1 MAVALKAGPGA
12 GFMEWTYLV
21 FSRLNSRYEQGTA
34 ESILSWA
41 IETFGTGLAVG
52 TSFGASGL
60 VLMDMALKIQPDV
73 DIFYIDTGY
82 FFPET
87 QSLINRLQDH
97 YQRSLRRVLPE
108 QTVAQQTEEY
118 GPALYQRDPDL
129 CCQLRKVMPLK
140 TALQD
145 STAWATAIRR
155 DQAKTRS
162 ETPAITWN
170 ERHNVVKISP
180 LIHWREDEI
189 WQYVHTNKLP
199 YNQLHDQGYPSIG
212 CAPCTRPVR
221 PGEDIRAGRWS
232 GQSKIEC
239 GLHVDLVSA

>member
-1 MAVALKAGPGA
+1 MAVARQAGSNA
-12 GFMEWTYLV
+12 SFTEWTYLV
-21 FSRLNSRYEQGTA
+21 FSRLNSRFEHGTA

-41 IETFGTGLAVG
+41 IETFGTGLAIG

-60 VLMDMALKIQPDV
+60 VLMDLALKIQPDV

-87 QSLINRLQDH
+87 QTLIDRIQDH
-97 YQRSLRRVLPE
+97 YQRNLRRVMPE
-108 QTVAQQTEEY
+108 QTTAEQAEEY

-129 CCQLRKVMPLK
+129 CCQLRKVMPLH

-162 ETPAITWN
+162 KTPAITWN
-170 ERHNVVKISP
+170 ERYSIVKISP
-180 LIHWREDEI
+180 LIHWREEEI
-189 WQYVHTNKLP
+189 WQYIHAHKLP
-199 YNQLHDQGYPSIG
+199 YNQLHDQGFPSIG

-221 PGEDIRAGRWS
+221 PGEDLRAGRWQ
-232 GQSKIEC
+232 GKSKIEC
-239 GLHVDLVSA
+239 GLHVDLVGA